1 MDVDGG
7 AVNVLEDLGRT
18 AAAID
23 TGVVR
28 ALLLAWRMWRTG
40 LMIALVAACS
50 TSSTPEAVN
59 VVNGTIRGRHF
70 AVADATAYLD
80 LGRVG
85 IRMSSETPACG
96 PTVRHPGDTE
106 FSLDLFDTAPGTYS
120 VTAAEPANLVDVL
133 AGVYDASCE
142 PSPDLDAYADTG
154 ALTLTNVDADGFF
167 GTFDVTFGGD
177 HVTGSFAA
185 PVCDPPSSGS
195 TCEP

>member
-7 AVNVLEDLGRT
+7 AVNVLKDLGRT
-18 AAAID
+18 AGAID

-40 LMIALVAACS
+40 LMIAIVAACS

-59 VVNGTIRGRHF
+59 VVNGNIRGMHF
-70 AVADATAYLD
+70 AVADATAFVD
-80 LGRVG
+80 LGMVA
-85 IRMSSETPACG
+85 IRMSSEIPACG
-96 PTVRHPGDTE
+96 QTVRHPGDTV
-106 FSLDLFDTAPGTYS
+106 FSLGLFDTAPGTYS
-120 VTAAEPANLVDVL
+120 VTAAELANRVDVS
-133 AGVYDASCE
+133 AVVYDASCE
-142 PSPDLDAYADTG
+142 PSTDLDAYADTG

-185 PVCDPPSSGS
+185 PVCDPPSSGP